1 MNNID
6 NIPEPLTEQELDNL
20 REQDQRATILKQ
32 QRELE
37 EIENKKKAQLQKEED
52 DDENYEDEDF
62 HETLNRTDKAKQ
74 LQQN

>member
-1 MNNID
+1 M
-6 NIPEPLTEQELDNL
+6 TEQELDNL
-20 REQDQRATILKQ
+20 REQDQRAVILKQ

-37 EIENKKKAQLQKEED
+37 EIQKKNQAQLQED

-74 LQQN
+74 LQ

>member
-1 MNNID
+1 M
-6 NIPEPLTEQELDNL
+6 TEQELDNL
-20 REQDQRATILKQ
+20 RDQDQRAVILKQ

-37 EIENKKKAQLQKEED
+37 EIQKKNQAQLQED

-74 LQQN
+74 LQ

>member
-32 QRELE
+32 QRELQ
-37 EIENKKKAQLQKEED
+37 EIENKKLAQLQKEED

-62 HETLNRTDKAKQ
+62 HETLNKTDKAKQ
-74 LQQN
+74 LQ